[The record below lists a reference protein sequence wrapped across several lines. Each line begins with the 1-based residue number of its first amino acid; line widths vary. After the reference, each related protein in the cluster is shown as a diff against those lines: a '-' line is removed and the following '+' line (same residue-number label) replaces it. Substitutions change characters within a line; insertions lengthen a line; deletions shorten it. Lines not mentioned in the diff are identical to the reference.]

1 MGKATEIKQPIC
13 DGLSEIVITAL
24 DSKRNTKHK
33 HISVWLCQG
42 MKAADGDYETQY
54 HVSTVGG
61 ELDELITKLTEIRD
75 KKDSIL
81 KIFNGGK

>member
-1 MGKATEIKQPIC
+1 MIKEIKQSIC
-13 DGLSEIVITAL
+13 GGLSEIVVTTL
-24 DSKRNTKHK
+24 DSKRKTPHK

-42 MKAADGDYETQY
+42 LKDADDMHETMY

-61 ELDELITKLTEIRD
+61 ELDELITKLIEIRD

-81 KIFNGGK
+81 EIFNRGK

>member
-1 MGKATEIKQPIC
+1 MTKEIKQSIC
-13 DGLSEIVITAL
+13 DGLSEIVITPL
-24 DSKRNTKHK
+24 GSDRKTPHK

-42 MKAADGDYETQY
+42 LKDADGMHETMY

-61 ELDELITKLTEIRD
+61 ELDELITKLIGIRD

-81 KIFNGGK
+81 EIFNRGK